1 MEEGKIKFAS
11 DFLQRDFLSQE
22 NGAVPTKFQAQN
34 VQKYGQF
41 VTQVQR

>member
-1 MEEGKIKFAS
+1 MKEGKIKFAS
-11 DFLQRDFLSQE
+11 DFSQRDFISQE
-22 NGAVPTKFQAQN
+22 NGAVPTKFQGEN